1 MKKSPLPTQKHD
13 LTHNMVIYP
22 PPRVGRQVYFLVF
35 FDLYNLYFLYFL
47 RFKKYKK
54 YKAKGNGKN
63 RGF

>member
-1 MKKSPLPTQKHD
+1 MADNRFGRTVCLGGVTS
-13 LTHNMVIYP
+13 
-22 PPRVGRQVYFLVF
+22 RVGRQVYFLVF